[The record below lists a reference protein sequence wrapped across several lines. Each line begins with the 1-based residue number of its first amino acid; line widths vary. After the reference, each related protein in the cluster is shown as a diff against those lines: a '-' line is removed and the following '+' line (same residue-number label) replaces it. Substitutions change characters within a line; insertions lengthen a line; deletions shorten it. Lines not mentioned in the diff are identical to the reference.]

1 MRILDA
7 WPFLAD
13 PFMIVLRSIHGYF
26 LEKGGGREDI
36 FISSLQVVSP
46 VEKKVLLAILSE
58 FCNHVVLFMS
68 LWVPPHQFLLDI
80 YDTYVCFHIG
90 STYPPIIY
98 NLHIISRQIPIV
110 QVHNTY
116 QDVFLFRIK
125 SKKPLENHR
134 YHPQRVS
141 VNCELAEPPCHNALS
156 ILNQRFCKR
165 CLYIDKDANFLNLQ
179 LFK

>member
-36 FISSLQVVSP
+36 FISSLQVVSS
-46 VEKKVLLAILSE
+46 VEKKFYWQYYLNFASMQYFLCLYGYHPIN
-58 FCNHVVLFMS
+58 FFQIFMICMFPYRQYLFS
-68 LWVPPHQFLLDI
+68 YNLQ
-80 YDTYVCFHIG
+80 
-90 STYPPIIY
+90 STY
-98 NLHIISRQIPIV
+98 NKQVDIPIV

-116 QDVFLFRIK
+116 QNVFLFRIK

-141 VNCELAEPPCHNALS
+141 VNCKLGKLHWL
-156 ILNQRFCKR
+156 QQ
-165 CLYIDKDANFLNLQ
+165 NLHVIM
-179 LFK
+179 LGAF